1 MILINGCSFTS
12 CYGKGDTWV
21 GGFEDKGIKL
31 SNIKNSAAGGSSN
44 KNIARRTFWHIT
56 NHKYDYALIQW
67 STIDRWDYP
76 VLVTE
81 ERAKDFPRVK
91 NYPNRI
97 GKINYMCNG
106 TDTLGYAKNF
116 YENYYSIHGAV
127 LETLESIYNTQLY
140 LKEHNV
146 PYKMITIGNL
156 FNMDVSVEKLIELQT
171 TKHIEGKGNYSKLAK
186 NIFDKIEEVDPSWYE
201 QDAINKLLTHI
212 DFSKFIFT
220 NEETIQ
226 RFGGGIIEW
235 FNDRNIPLTGGEFH
249 PSKEEHFRFFNEFLW
264 NKIEDDINNLPKNI
278 SNNLE
283 M

>member
-12 CYGKGDTWV
+12 CYGKGNTWV

-31 SNIKNSAAGGSSN
+31 TNIKNSAAGGSSN

-56 NHKYDYALIQW
+56 NHKYDYAIIQW

-81 ERAKDFPRVK
+81 ERANIFPRVK
-91 NYPNRI
+91 DYPERI
-97 GKINYMCNG
+97 NKINYMCNG

-171 TKHIEGKGNYSKLAK
+171 SKHIEGKGNYSKLAK
-186 NIFDKIEEVDPSWYE
+186 NIFDKIEKVDSSWYE

-226 RFGGGIIEW
+226 RFGGGIIDW

-264 NKIEDDINNLPKNI
+264 NKIEDDINNLPKK
-278 SNNLE
+278 
-283 M
+283 

>member
-1 MILINGCSFTS
+1 MILINGCSFTA

-56 NHKYDYALIQW
+56 NHKYDYAIIQW

-91 NYPNRI
+91 DYPDRI

-106 TDTLGYAKNF
+106 TDTLGYGKNF

-264 NKIEDDINNLPKNI
+264 DKIEDDINNLPKKY
-278 SNNLE
+278 L
-283 M
+283 

>member
-1 MILINGCSFTS
+1 MILINGCSFTAD
-12 CYGKGDTWV
+12 YGKKDTWV
-21 GGFEDKGIKL
+21 GGFEDKGVVMDRIL
-31 SNIKNSAAGGSSN
+31 NSAAGGSSN

-56 NHKYDYALIQW
+56 NHKYDYAIIQW

-81 ERAKDFPRVK
+81 ERAKNFPRVK
-91 NYPNRI
+91 NHPERI

-171 TKHIEGKGNYSKLAK
+171 TKSLEGKGNYSKLAQ
-186 NIFDKIEEVDPSWYE
+186 NIFDKIEKVDSSWYE

-220 NEETIQ
+220 NEQTIQ
-226 RFGGGIIEW
+226 RFGGGMIDW
-235 FNDRNIPLTGGEFH
+235 FNDRNIPLTGGGFH
-249 PSKEEHFRFFNEFLW
+249 PSKEEHFKFFNEFLW
-264 NKIEDDINNLPKNI
+264 DNIQDDINKLPKNMF
-278 SNNLE
+278 NNLE

>member
-44 KNIARRTFWHIT
+44 KNIARRTLWHIT
-56 NHKYDYALIQW
+56 NHKYDYAIIQW

-91 NYPNRI
+91 DYPDRI

-226 RFGGGIIEW
+226 RFGGGMIDW
-235 FNDRNIPLTGGEFH
+235 FNDRNIPLTGGDFH

-264 NKIEDDINNLPKNI
+264 DKIEDDINNLPKNI

>member
-21 GGFEDKGIKL
+21 GGFEHKGIKL

-56 NHKYDYALIQW
+56 NHKYDYAIIQW

-76 VLVTE
+76 VLETE
-81 ERAKDFPRVK
+81 ERAKDFPRVN

-171 TKHIEGKGNYSKLAK
+171 SKHIEGKGNYSNLAK

-220 NEETIQ
+220 NTEKIQ
-226 RFGGGIIEW
+226 GFGGGMIDW

-264 NKIEDDINNLPKNI
+264 NKIEDDINNLQKNI

>member
-1 MILINGCSFTS
+1 
-12 CYGKGDTWV
+12 
-21 GGFEDKGIKL
+21 
-31 SNIKNSAAGGSSN
+31 
-44 KNIARRTFWHIT
+44 
-56 NHKYDYALIQW
+56 
-67 STIDRWDYP
+67 
-76 VLVTE
+76 VTE
-81 ERAKDFPRVK
+81 ERAKDFPRVN

-171 TKHIEGKGNYSKLAK
+171 SKHIEGKGNYSNLAK

-220 NEETIQ
+220 NTEKIQ
-226 RFGGGIIEW
+226 GFGGGMIDW

-264 NKIEDDINNLPKNI
+264 NKIEDDINNLQKNI

>member
-21 GGFEDKGIKL
+21 GGFEDKGIRL
-31 SNIKNSAAGGSSN
+31 SSIKNSAAGGSSN

-56 NHKYDYALIQW
+56 NHKYDYAIIQW

-91 NYPNRI
+91 NYPDRV

-171 TKHIEGKGNYSKLAK
+171 TKHIEGKGNYSKLAQ
-186 NIFDKIEEVDPSWYE
+186 NIFDKIEEVDASWYE

-226 RFGGGIIEW
+226 RFGGGIIDW

-264 NKIEDDINNLPKNI
+264 DKIEDDINNLPKKYI
-278 SNNLE
+278 
-283 M
+283 